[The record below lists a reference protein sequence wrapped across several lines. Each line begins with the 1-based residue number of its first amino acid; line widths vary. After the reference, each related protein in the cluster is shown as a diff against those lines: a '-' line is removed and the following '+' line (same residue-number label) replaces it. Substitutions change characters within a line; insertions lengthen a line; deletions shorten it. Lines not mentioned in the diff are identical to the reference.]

1 VNAFR
6 RALVCV
12 LASSTL
18 IGTAP
23 RLCASTARVCSASI
37 VARPLDIVSVDAAA
51 FTPVYFEMA
60 QLAASR
66 FEAAQAQ
73 AGPFDA
79 TQVEATYFKTEAL
92 DVQRERPSSANNGD
106 PRAKG
111 DTGAAQKTPQAEPAS
126 TGDTHL
132 AIRDERARAALER
145 GLDWLAHA
153 QATETDGSFPAIGLR
168 TRGASEVAFD
178 GAGQFAPVAITALS
192 ALAFMSGGSAPDR
205 GPHGRETALAVDWL
219 VARTELGAGSE
230 RRGYIARS
238 GDSLSRM
245 HGHGFATLALAQAY
259 AMSPKSPRGAKIAV
273 ALDAAIAC
281 IEASQS
287 VDGGWYYEP
296 KAGLQHENSI
306 TICVV
311 QALRAAHNAGLK
323 VSPRTI
329 ARAVD
334 YVKRTQKPDG
344 SFRYALGD
352 EKSSVALTAAA
363 IATLNAT
370 GTYDGKIVHE
380 GYDWIFR
387 KLADRTSHDP
397 SELPKGDFMICPF
410 YERLYVAESFWQHPD
425 TSVFDNWWRSEIAH
439 VLTTQAKDG
448 SWHDASYGDCYATA
462 MNCLVLA
469 LPQGLLPI
477 FQR

>member
-1 VNAFR
+1 MPITTVSFAARFALCLAIGATTAHA
-6 RALVCV
+6 RAALETAEFS
-12 LASSTL
+12 ASRL
-18 IGTAP
+18 QIG
-23 RLCASTARVCSASI
+23 ARVEFATVDSARARNSI
-37 VARPLDIVSVDAAA
+37 
-51 FTPVYFEMA
+51 T
-60 QLAASR
+60 
-66 FEAAQAQ
+66 
-73 AGPFDA
+73 
-79 TQVEATYFKTEAL
+79 
-92 DVQRERPSSANNGD
+92 PSSEE
-106 PRAKG
+106 PRAK
-111 DTGAAQKTPQAEPAS
+111 TESGAQQKTTNAEPA
-126 TGDTHL
+126 TGADAHL

-145 GLDWLAHA
+145 GLDWLAQA
-153 QATETDGSFPAIGLR
+153 QAQETDGSFPAVGLR
-168 TRGASEVAFD
+168 ARGDNDTAFD

-192 ALAFMSGGSAPDR
+192 ALAFMSGGSAPER

-219 VARTELGAGSE
+219 VARTELGAKSE

-238 GDSLSRM
+238 GDTLSRM

-287 VDGGWYYEP
+287 IDGGWYYEP
-296 KAGLQHENSI
+296 KTGLQHENSI

-323 VSPRTI
+323 VDPKTI

-334 YVKRTQKPDG
+334 YVTRTQKPDG

-387 KLADRTSHDP
+387 KLADREGHDAAD
-397 SELPKGDFMICPF
+397 LPQGDFRICPY

-425 TSVFDNWWRSEIAH
+425 ANVFDQWWQREIAH